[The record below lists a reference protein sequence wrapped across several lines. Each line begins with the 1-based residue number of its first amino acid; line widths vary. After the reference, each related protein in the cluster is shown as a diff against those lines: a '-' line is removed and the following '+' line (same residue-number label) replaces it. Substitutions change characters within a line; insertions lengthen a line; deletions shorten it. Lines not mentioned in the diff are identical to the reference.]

1 MITGNENIQTLA
13 GNYPELLPV
22 FEKHGLGSYFKPENL
37 KKIGRFTLLSTLLR
51 SERINSEQFI
61 GTLNNLTGNHS
72 GTAGDERS
80 VQQLHFMAM
89 LPCGL
94 RNPFKDFLEAHLL
107 EHPDQYADLNY
118 LAEGNVNHELSY
130 YPMLDNVA
138 SADELPDMIMASD
151 VNNFFHRPFTER
163 FIRQGI
169 YEAFTPFT
177 PTNAYLE
184 KAGFADPSGNFT
196 MYTANML
203 VMAVDTERPGA
214 EKLPRKWEDL
224 LNPVFENGIIMRGE
238 DDFFCNA
245 VMLPFY
251 KDHGFDAI
259 RIMAQNIRTGKHPA
273 EMVKLAESGKD
284 GAATVY
290 IMPYFFAKKIKNPM
304 VKLVWPEDGAI
315 ASPVFMLV
323 KKKAIEKHRSLLEFL
338 LSKATGEMLVSR
350 FFPSIHPEVK
360 NTLPEP
366 VKWLGWDFLSQNDIG
381 TLKDEIRHVFMD
393 VWKQKRIQD
402 QVKR

>member
-1 MITGNENIQTLA
+1 MITGNENIQTIA
-13 GNYPELLPV
+13 ENNPELIAV
-22 FEKHGLGSYFKPENL
+22 FGKHGLGSYFKPENL
-37 KKIGRFTLLSTLLR
+37 KKIGRFILLNTLLK
-51 SERINSEQFI
+51 SENINPTQFI
-61 GTLNNLTGNHS
+61 DALNELAGNRFETDGAEKS
-72 GTAGDERS
+72 I
-80 VQQLHFMAM
+80 QQLHFMAM

-94 RNPFKDFLEAHLL
+94 RNPFKDFMEAHLL
-107 EHPDQYADLNY
+107 GNTNQYADLNY
-118 LAEGNVNHELSY
+118 LAEGNVNHEISY
-130 YPMLDNVA
+130 YPMLDHIA

-151 VNNFFHRPFTER
+151 VNNFFHRPFQEHFLQPGLFET
-163 FIRQGI
+163 
-169 YEAFTPFT
+169 FTPFT
-177 PTNAYLE
+177 PNTYLE

-259 RIMAQNIRTGKHPA
+259 RIMAQNIRIGKHPA
-273 EMVKLAESGKD
+273 EMVKLADSGTHD
-284 GAATVY
+284 SASVY
-290 IMPYFFAKKIKNPM
+290 IMPYFFAKKIKNPK
-304 VKLVWPEDGAI
+304 VKLIWPEDGAI
-315 ASPVFMLV
+315 ASPVFILV
-323 KKKAIEKHRSLLEFL
+323 KKAAIEKHRSLLEFL

-366 VKWLGWDFLSQNDIG
+366 VKWLGWDFLTRNDIG

-393 VWKQKRIQD
+393 VWKQK
-402 QVKR
+402 VKQE